1 MQRQASQAR
10 NLADV
15 ARRHMAPAK
24 HSRVVQPQSFGERA
38 APTTRLDDVSN
49 VHGAMWAYPTA
60 SRQEECGKNPPRLSA
75 APYHIGMTANQSIGQ
90 RIRTLREQAKVTQ
103 SALAAELGVSRSH
116 LTKIELDQDKPGR
129 EIILAAAAHFN
140 VSLDWLAEGK
150 GDPRPARATN
160 EQEAML
166 LFAFRNM
173 PEDERTLHLNLMMK
187 RVGKGDA

>member
-1 MQRQASQAR
+1 
-10 NLADV
+10 
-15 ARRHMAPAK
+15 
-24 HSRVVQPQSFGERA
+24 
-38 APTTRLDDVSN
+38 
-49 VHGAMWAYPTA
+49 
-60 SRQEECGKNPPRLSA
+60 
-75 APYHIGMTANQSIGQ
+75 MTANQSIGQ

-129 EIILAAAAHFN
+129 EIILAAAAHFG